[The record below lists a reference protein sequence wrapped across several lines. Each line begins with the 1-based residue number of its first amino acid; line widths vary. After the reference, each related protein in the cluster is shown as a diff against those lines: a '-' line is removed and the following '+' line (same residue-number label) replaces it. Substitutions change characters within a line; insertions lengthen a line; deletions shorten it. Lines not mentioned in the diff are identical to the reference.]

1 MILLMKRL
9 LTALLLPLTLVLAAC
24 SSSGATDLSAADFS
38 AKIAESGVVIL
49 DVRSADEFAAGHIS
63 GAINIDVEGLQFDSG
78 IATLD
83 KNATYAVYCHSG
95 RRSKIAVGKMADAGF
110 TKLFNLTSG
119 IADWQSQGY
128 PVVTA

>member
-1 MILLMKRL
+1 MKRL
-9 LTALLLPLTLVLAAC
+9 LALLVLPLALALSAC
-24 SSSGATDLSAADFS
+24 SSSAATDLSAADFS
-38 AKIAESGVVIL
+38 SKIAESGVVIL
-49 DVRSADEFAAGHIS
+49 DVRSAGEFAAGHIQ

-78 IATLD
+78 IASLD

-119 IADWQSQGY
+119 IADWQANGY

>member
-1 MILLMKRL
+1 MKRL
-9 LTALLLPLTLVLAAC
+9 LAVLILPITLVLAGC
-24 SSSGATDLSAADFS
+24 SSSAATDLSAADFS
-38 AKIAESGVVIL
+38 TKIAESNVVIL
-49 DVRSADEFAAGHIS
+49 DVRTADEFASGHIP

-78 IATLD
+78 IAALD

-110 TKLFNLTSG
+110 SKLFNLSNG
-119 IADWQSQGY
+119 IADWQANGY